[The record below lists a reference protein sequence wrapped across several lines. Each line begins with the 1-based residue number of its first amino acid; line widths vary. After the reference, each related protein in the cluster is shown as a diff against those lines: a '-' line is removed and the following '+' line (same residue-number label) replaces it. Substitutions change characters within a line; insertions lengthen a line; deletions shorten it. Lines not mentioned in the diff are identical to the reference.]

1 MKSLYLCDVLVVGG
15 GTAGIAAAVGAA
27 RHGAN
32 VTLIERDSVLG
43 GSASTA
49 MVGTICGLTRC
60 GPNSP
65 RPPSFDLP
73 GFATEFAVRLAHE
86 SATSLVMNNDG
97 LAYLPYRVP
106 RMSAVSMSFLQ
117 TDPRI
122 TLLTGASLQ
131 AIARSSGADGFTALI
146 AHSSTGTRKVRAL
159 SIIDSSGN
167 AVVSQLLGL
176 PTARSARPQA
186 ASLVFELRCLPQQDE
201 RVVSLSVRKTLRE
214 ASLEGT
220 LPERLSYVSIVPGSL
235 ANGTALFKLS
245 MSAPEDGL
253 EDTTRGLSS
262 ADLHTIVDRLR
273 TRAAG
278 YSHIDLVS
286 TAPRLGVRDG
296 QRGVGEEELSERA
309 VRLSERHINGIAIG
323 LWPAEMWSSPERP
336 TVTFPE
342 QGNSY
347 EIPLG
352 SLCAKDAPGVY
363 FAGRNIAASDYAM
376 ASARVIGTCL
386 STGYAAGRLAAG
398 ELQGEPRSA
407 IVAAI
412 RTDQVEPLHAGAQG
426 ETGNLSP

>member
-1 MKSLYLCDVLVVGG
+1 MKSPYLSDVLVVGG
-15 GTAGIAAAVGAA
+15 GTAGIAAAVGAS
-27 RHGAN
+27 RRGAN
-32 VTLIERDSVLG
+32 VTLLERDSVLG

-49 MVGTICGLTRC
+49 MVGTICGLSRC
-60 GPNSP
+60 GPHAP

-73 GFATEFAVRLAHE
+73 GFATEFALRLAHE
-86 SATSLVMNNDG
+86 SGTSLVMNDDG
-97 LAYLPYRVP
+97 LAYLPYSLP
-106 RMSAVSMSFLQ
+106 RMAAVSMSFLQ
-117 TDPRI
+117 AEPGI
-122 TLLTGASLQ
+122 SLLTDTSLQ
-131 AIARSSGADGFTALI
+131 AITRSSSADGFKALI
-146 AHSSTGTRKVRAL
+146 TNPSGETREVHAL
-159 SIIDSSGN
+159 SIIDSSGI
-167 AVVSQLLGL
+167 ALVSQLLGL
-176 PTARSARPQA
+176 PAVRSARPQA
-186 ASLVFELRCLPQQDE
+186 ASLIFELRGLPPQDE
-201 RVVSLSVRKTLRE
+201 RVLSLSVRKTLRE
-214 ASLEGT
+214 ASIEGS

-262 ADLHTIVDRLR
+262 ADLKTIVDCV
-273 TRAAG
+273 RARGAG
-278 YSHIDLVS
+278 YSHIELVS

-296 QRGVGEEELSERA
+296 QRGVGKEELSERA

-342 QGNSY
+342 RGNSY

-407 IVAAI
+407 TVAAI
-412 RTDQVEPLHAGAQG
+412 RTEQVEPLYARAKG
-426 ETGNLSP
+426 ETRNFSS